1 VSNRV
6 SLLVTDRAGV
16 TVASADFLGADGKA
30 TWSPGSQYVFQ
41 DELDDVGYGS
51 IVVQADAVDVDE
63 VQAGHI
69 LVILLDAVPVWRG
82 LIKKLSRQEIGG
94 DESEHTVTIEYVGEV
109 GRLDEAVVYPTGGL
123 GRFPFSDDRAFN
135 WTAPEFIDSAW
146 QPAVETPANYGQT
159 DENYGLP
166 EGFPW
171 GDAEWI
177 WDQDSSGTVPGGVK
191 YMRHA
196 TNILNRGVYEAWS
209 AADDR
214 NEVWIS
220 GKSVLKSSDAPYD
233 GRTTAVELYMTED
246 WAQVA
251 ARVENRNDLKAGFLF
266 GIGQPKMNE
275 APYALTSDDWLIAP
289 DGAPLGMTAGYIMD
303 ILLDEFV
310 ARGGVSPTRTWT
322 STLDS
327 NGDPWTVYEEVT
339 VQVMTTTY
347 LDVLRQMVELE
358 MCDFRMSPDG
368 YELNLYNAGGAGEL
382 VALSLGDTN
391 LTSLTWDSVGA
402 VSSALLVRWDRGYTD
417 TDNAGLVDAH
427 GRRESG
433 LSLAGINAETTA
445 QGQADRVIARLGN
458 DRTEVAAGFD
468 PASTA
473 DEPYTAF
480 TPGDSLTVPLPGSM
494 LGWNDGVWNDG
505 NWNESAPGESPQ
517 RVLAVGMGIDDVGHP
532 VWDIH
537 LANHIDEMAKRQQ
550 VMLKKLAAS
559 VGGRSTAGTIPY
571 EPRPI
576 TPREPEPIVFS
587 QDGGI
592 TVRESGRHTFTRAV
606 RVREVRVDIAPASTS
621 GDVVVVAK
629 KNGTVFATVTIPH
642 GRQESYVTTSTVF
655 DQRADILTVETTSV
669 GVGVESVTVNVV
681 YA

>member
-1 VSNRV
+1 MSRV
-6 SLLVTDRAGV
+6 GLAVYDRAGV
-16 TVASADFLGADGKA
+16 LVAEPEAWWPDTAALFRDL
-30 TWSPGSQYVFQ
+30 
-41 DELDDVGYGS
+41 LDDAGVFS
-51 IVVQADAVDVDE
+51 FNVQADDPDVE
-63 VQAGHI
+63 AIEAGHVVVFSI
-69 LVILLDAVPVWRG
+69 DASPVWRG
-82 LIKKLSRQEIGG
+82 VIRKRVWREVAD
-94 DESEHTVTIEYVGEV
+94 DEAGRYATFSGTGEV

-146 QPAVETPANYGQT
+146 QAAVETPANYGQT

-171 GDAEWI
+171 GDAAWI
-177 WDQDSSGTVPGGVK
+177 WDQDSSGSVPGGVK
-191 YMRHA
+191 YMRKA
-196 TNILNRGVYEAWS
+196 ANVLNRGVYEAWS

-246 WAQVA
+246 WVQVA

-275 APYALTSDDWLIAP
+275 APFVVTDDSWLIAP

-303 ILLDEFV
+303 ILLDEFE
-310 ARGGVSPTRTWT
+310 ARGGVAPDRTWT
-322 STLDS
+322 TTLDS

-382 VALSLGDTN
+382 VAFSLDDTN

-417 TDNAGLVDAH
+417 TDNDGLVSAH

-445 QGQADRVIARLGN
+445 QGQADRVITRLGN

-480 TPGDSLTVPLPGSM
+480 TPGDSLTVPLPDSM

-505 NWNESAPGESPQ
+505 NWNENATDGLSPQ

-559 VGGRSTAGTIPY
+559 VGGRSTAGTVPY

-606 RVREVRVDIAPASTS
+606 RVREVRVDIAPASSS

-629 KNGTVFATVTIPH
+629 KNGTTFATVTVAA

-655 DQRADILTVETTSV
+655 DQRADVLTVETTSV
-669 GVGVESVTVNVV
+669 GTGVESITVNVV